1 MLADFLLIIP
11 KVPIGLLS
19 KNRDYVRK
27 SLLHSESLEAST
39 KAARPKNLKKN
50 NYSRAGSEAKYAPRL
65 AGEIL
70 HDYIA
75 NSDDDLAVAFRNQST
90 AAEEKVEDDRLFRD
104 FFPTTELGVDLK
116 IISRKHGRMSVG
128 EYINCMLTRDGEDHF
143 TAMETASEMKQAAE
157 RRNPIV
163 FSGVCINVHR
173 KADGT
178 IYPTF
183 NRPLFTDFYT
193 FRDFCREAAE
203 ELRLVSG
210 LGGESD

>member
-1 MLADFLLIIP
+1 MIN
-11 KVPIGLLS
+11 
-19 KNRDYVRK
+19 KNK
-27 SLLHSESLEAST
+27 G
-39 KAARPKNLKKN
+39 N
-50 NYSRAGSEAKYAPRL
+50 RAGSEAQYGPRL

-70 HDYIA
+70 HQYLQ
-75 NSDDDLAVAFRNQST
+75 NSDDDLAVAFRHHQT
-90 AAEEKVEDDRLFRD
+90 AAEADISQRLFRD
-104 FFPTTELGVDLK
+104 LFPDTHLGVDLK
-116 IISRKHGRMSVG
+116 VISRTPGRMHVG
-128 EYINCMLTRDGEDHF
+128 ANINCMLTRDSEFHF

-163 FSGVCINVHR
+163 YQGTCINVHR
-173 KADGT
+173 KADGS

-183 NRPLFTDFYT
+183 NRPLFTAAYT